1 MNFSLSKLHLPKL
14 KLGRA
19 FLASAALVATAVPAV
34 LAASATVAS
43 AATDTATHVS
53 NPYSG
58 ATIFLDP
65 DYVDSVETSYNATV
79 GSNPTLAAQ
88 MATVAVVVGVEEEEE
103 VPQG

>member
-1 MNFSLSKLHLPKL
+1 MNFSLKNLHLPKL

-34 LAASATVAS
+34 LAASSVAAS
-43 AATDTATHVS
+43 AATAVHVS

-65 DYVDSVETSYNATV
+65 DYVDEVQSSYNATV
-79 GSNPTLAAQ
+79 GSNPSLAAQ
-88 MATVAVVVGVEEEEE
+88 MA
-103 VPQG
+103 